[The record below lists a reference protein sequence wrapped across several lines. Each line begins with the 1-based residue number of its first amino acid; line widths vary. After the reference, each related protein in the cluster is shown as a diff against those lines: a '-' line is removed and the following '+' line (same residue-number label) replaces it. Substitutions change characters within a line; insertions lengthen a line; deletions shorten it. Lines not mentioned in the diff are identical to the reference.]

1 MTDNLIFT
9 ERLLTGKSGLRSPS
23 NPMHISPS
31 PTNLFSEQHF
41 LKRIFPSSSERN
53 RCSLAIADLAVE
65 VRRKLRDNVEVRK
78 RLKRRTW
85 RMGSLLPEV
94 MAMTERGY
102 YRYFV
107 SGTLVKGPA
116 SMMDHRPLLELSV
129 RIEGIVRFSEF
140 G

>member
-1 MTDNLIFT
+1 
-9 ERLLTGKSGLRSPS
+9 
-23 NPMHISPS
+23 MHISPS

-41 LKRIFPSSSERN
+41 LKRIFPSSSERMKRPLWLN